1 MRMRYPHKVISPLI
15 LAGVA
20 ASLLGMNGAI
30 AQATSGPALCAA
42 RDLEVITLIED
53 HGTANDVASARLANA
68 GLTQMKA
75 RTACSDGQVTEA
87 IALYDEIVRSLGPM
101 LSRNTR

>member
-42 RDLEVITLIED
+42 RDLEVITLIEN
-53 HGTANDVASARLANA
+53 HGAANDVASARLANA
-68 GLTQMKA
+68 GVDADEGANRLFGWPGNGGD
-75 RTACSDGQVTEA
+75 CS
-87 IALYDEIVRSLGPM
+87 LR
-101 LSRNTR
+101 